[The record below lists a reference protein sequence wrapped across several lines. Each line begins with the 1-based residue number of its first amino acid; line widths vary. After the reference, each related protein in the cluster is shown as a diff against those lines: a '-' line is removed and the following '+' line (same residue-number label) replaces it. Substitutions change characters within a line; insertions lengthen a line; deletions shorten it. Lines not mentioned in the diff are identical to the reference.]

1 MIRVFA
7 RLSVGRFIAQRLTA
21 RRPRAEGFTLL
32 ELLVVLAILGLL
44 AAIVAPQVL
53 RYLGSS
59 KSQTAQ
65 VQIRN
70 IAQSVE
76 QYQLDVGH
84 LPTQE
89 EGLRALV
96 SQPPNETAWNGP
108 YLQRADGLND
118 PWGRPY
124 IYHVPGKAGPYDI
137 QTLGADNAPG
147 GSGEDRD
154 ISN

>member
-1 MIRVFA
+1 MIRLFA
-7 RLSVGRFIAQRLTA
+7 RLTAKRLA
-21 RRPRAEGFTLL
+21 VKRLNPERPRAQGFTLL

-84 LPTQE
+84 LPTQD

-96 SQPPNETAWNGP
+96 TQPTNEPAWNGP

-124 IYHVPGKAGPYDI
+124 IYHTPGKAGPYDI